1 MDFHN
6 RAQARLSEGRA
17 PATAL
22 AAFSGGARIGQSLAG
37 IVDGRGSVPE
47 TTTAFRIASCT
58 KSFTAAAIL
67 LLRDRGQLSLDDDA
81 REYLSTLKIM
91 GCMNGPENPVMTL
104 HMLLSMCS
112 GLPTDDPWADRQES
126 MSHGDFEDLMSH
138 GVRLVRSPGS
148 AYEYSNLGYAMLGKV
163 VERVSGV
170 GYRRFIER
178 EFLEPLKLNG
188 TAFSKET
195 MLAQMADRTS
205 SATTIAT
212 GYRKNTRGNT
222 APIPDQQPYNWE
234 ELPTTGPG
242 AFSAIGGLFS
252 TLDDMGRW
260 AAWLQEAFHDEH
272 ATGSTVAS
280 AGPLCRET
288 RREMQDMHQV
298 SEPADVD
305 GTVNGYGYGLVV
317 QHHGLYGTVIGHS
330 GGYPGFSAHMRWHPG
345 TGNIVVGFENAT
357 YSKVGVAVRALLE
370 ERLARKMV
378 GAGAASQR
386 AVQRQEV
393 LELTASAV
401 AVPEPIVSWPE
412 TIQAM
417 AAVEELVRSPGS
429 TLGNEVFSPNVVQDM
444 PWEERRAAME
454 AALAVVGPLADSADE
469 RTPPRWETAASVEW
483 DLPARGGDLRIRV
496 KMTPVDPP
504 RVQLL
509 EISPRT

>member
-1 MDFHN
+1 MS
-6 RAQARLSEGRA
+6 AQTRLSEGWA

-22 AAFSGGARIGQSLAG
+22 AAFSGGARVGQSLAG
-37 IVDGRGSVPE
+37 VVDGRGSVPR

-67 LLRDRGQLSLDDDA
+67 LLRDRGRLSLDDDA
-81 REYLSTLKIM
+81 REYLPTLKIM
-91 GCMNGPENPVMTL
+91 GCAKGPASPVVTL
-104 HMLLSMCS
+104 RMLLSMSS

-126 MSHGDFEDLMSH
+126 MSRGDFEDLMSG
-138 GVRLVRSPGS
+138 GVRLVRHPGS
-148 AYEYSNLGYAMLGKV
+148 AYEYSNLGYAMLGEV

-170 GYRRFIER
+170 GYRHFIER
-178 EFLEPLKLNG
+178 EFLESLDLNG

-195 MLAQMADRTS
+195 MLARIAAGAS
-205 SATTIAT
+205 SATNIAT
-212 GYRKNTRGNT
+212 GYRKSKRGNT
-222 APIPDQQPYNWE
+222 EPFPYQQPYSWE
-234 ELPTTGPG
+234 ELPTSGPG

-260 AAWLQEAFHDEH
+260 SAWLQEAFQGDCKPG
-272 ATGSTVAS
+272 ASVAS
-280 AGPLCRET
+280 EGPLCRET
-288 RREMQDMHQV
+288 RREMQSMHQV
-298 SEPADVD
+298 GEPVEAD

-357 YSKVGVAVRALLE
+357 YSKVGVAARALLE
-370 ERLARKMV
+370 ERLARTKV
-378 GAGAASQR
+378 GVGAASQR

-393 LELTASAV
+393 PELSASALV
-401 AVPEPIVSWPE
+401 VPEPIVPWPE

-417 AAVEELVRSPGS
+417 AAVEEVVRSPGS
-429 TLGNEVFSPNVVQDM
+429 TLGNEVFSPNIVQDM

-454 AALAVVGPLADSADE
+454 AALAVVGPLADSAEE

-483 DLPARGGDLRIRV
+483 DLPARGGDVRIRV